1 MNFMTHGRKIWL
13 SYRVK
18 AYLLGSMISR
28 LHDFGSACSLVQN
41 CTVTSFIVLLNFQRE
56 TFLFWNFNRCYWYHI
71 DRGGSR
77 NERGRNA
84 QLHMVD
90 DVWKSPN
97 LRRRWGARG
106 IPIPA

>member
-1 MNFMTHGRKIWL
+1 MTHGRKIWL

-56 TFLFWNFNRCYWYHI
+56 TFLFWNFSRGSWHHNRR
-71 DRGGSR
+71 DSSR
-77 NERGRNA
+77 QERGRNT
-84 QLHMVD
+84 QQHLVD
-90 DVWKSPN
+90 GVWKSSC
-97 LRRRWGARG
+97 
-106 IPIPA
+106 I